1 VRELSVQTRG
11 RKLLL
16 LAGAFPVKVGY
27 DGWPDYIVLIG
38 DNRHFWI
45 EWKAPG
51 GKLRPNQVKRIE
63 QLRKGGEL
71 VYVLDEA
78 GEALAALA
86 EARRTVRLPAGFHR
100 ADQDG

>member
-1 VRELSVQTRG
+1 MKELAVQTKG

-27 DGWPDYIVLIG
+27 DGWPDYIVLLG
-38 DNRHFWI
+38 DGRHFWL

-63 QLRKGGEL
+63 LLRKGGDL
-71 VYVLDEA
+71 VYVLDFA
-78 GEALAALA
+78 PDALTALA
-86 EARRTVRLPAGFHR
+86 EAQRLVRLPRGLHR
-100 ADQDG
+100 EDQGE

>member
-1 VRELSVQTRG
+1 MSEKSIQTRG

-51 GKLRPNQVKRIE
+51 GRLRPNQVKRIE

-71 VYVLDEA
+71 VFVLDVAEE
-78 GEALAALA
+78 GLSALA
-86 EARRTVRLPAGFHR
+86 EARRAVRLPTGFYR
-100 ADQDG
+100 TDQG